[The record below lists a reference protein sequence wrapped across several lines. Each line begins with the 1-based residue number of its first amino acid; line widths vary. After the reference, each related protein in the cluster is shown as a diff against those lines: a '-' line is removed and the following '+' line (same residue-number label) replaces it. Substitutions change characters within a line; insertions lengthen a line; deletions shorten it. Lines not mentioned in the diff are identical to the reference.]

1 MAISTVDISSPSG
14 LKKYRNTDLAE
25 VIAGVDGTSG
35 TLHSAVIDN
44 TQNAA
49 AASYLKLWNVAS
61 GSVTVGTTAPDLV
74 IMVPAATKLTLVFH
88 DGLVY
93 GTALSAACVTTA
105 GTAGV
110 TGPTSDVTVELIFE
124 T

>member
-1 MAISTVDISSPSG
+1 MAVSIVDIASPSG

-25 VIAGVDGTSG
+25 TISAIDSGAG
-35 TLHSAVIDN
+35 TLHSIVVDN

-49 AASYLKLWNVAS
+49 AASFLKLWDVAS
-61 GSVTVGTTAPDLV
+61 GSVTVGTTAPDFCFK
-74 IMVPAATKLTLVFH
+74 IPAATKRTIVFH
-88 DGLVY
+88 DGLAY

-110 TGPTSDVTVELIFE
+110 TGPTSDVVVEAIFE
-124 T
+124 

>member
-35 TLHSAVIDN
+35 TLHSVSVDN
-44 TQNAA
+44 TQNAGA
-49 AASYLKLWNVAS
+49 ACYLKLWNAAS
-61 GSVTVGTTAPDLV
+61 GSVTVGTTAPD
-74 IMVPAATKLTLVFH
+74 IIIYVPAATKITLVFH

-105 GTAGV
+105 GTAG
-110 TGPTSDVTVELIFE
+110 TTNPTSNVIVELIFE